1 MCSLSVATPPAV
13 QVPVVILQV
22 APCVAPAPEV
32 IQPVTVG
39 VNEQVFQLVTA
50 APEVSS
56 NVPTTVPL
64 VVSLVFI
71 STVRGSFE
79 AHGGVELK
87 LDGIGICITIS

>member
-1 MCSLSVATPPAV
+1 MCNRSVATPPAV

-22 APCVAPAPEV
+22 EPYVAPAPEV

-50 APEVSS
+50 VPLVSS
-56 NVPTTVPL
+56 RVPTTVPL

-79 AHGGVELK
+79 AKGEAELK
-87 LDGIGICITIS
+87 LDGIGI